1 MGILQRRLFNR
12 GGSVARGTGI
22 TSGLIN
28 TPKRGYVDGPG
39 SYQGIGDENLPI
51 TGTGGLLDTGPVP
64 AGKILDGGSLVDNQ
78 TYTTQVPTLE
88 QLTEKNRGVVESI
101 YGPRPD
107 RLSKSEI
114 LAPYILDLSSRLL
127 ATKTKQS
134 GIKGTF
140 DVLSQSFAGAAP
152 TLNKALGVRRQEDA
166 AERSEQIE
174 IGKTA
179 LSLATSERDKLFDS
193 ATTLDLQNLKNNA
206 PKVVTLSFL

>member
-1 MGILQRRLFNR
+1 MSCTDLQ
-12 GGSVARGTGI
+12 
-22 TSGLIN
+22 
-28 TPKRGYVDGPG
+28 
-39 SYQGIGDENLPI
+39 PI
-51 TGTGGLLDTGPVP
+51 
-64 AGKILDGGSLVDNQ
+64 
-78 TYTTQVPTLE
+78 
-88 QLTEKNRGVVESI
+88 VESI

-127 ATKTKQS
+127 ATKTKEE

-166 AERSEQIE
+166 AERAEQIE

-193 ATTLDLQNLKNNA
+193 ATTLDLQNLLKPDNKAFQRIESN
-206 PKVVTLSFL
+206 VQNIYDGQGGGYCE